1 MGTQY
6 RNIVRSRKLA
16 ERSYLYFKY
25 PSKKGESIEFYLPFM
40 ENIEVSES
48 QRPNYATYDLIGRS
62 SSMFAY
68 LGSKSREMNLKF
80 NITLPNIVDYIQ
92 NVGLSEMFADNFRNI
107 VMDRSNSSKEREMF
121 FKTPENG
128 GMNAYSNTSI
138 QSKFDYY
145 GEGKKDIYQLDPTYV
160 DGSDPRSGVRNG
172 FDAVAKFFDWS
183 NKGGFFGLLP
193 APEQKKGFPDIDM
206 GKAVN
211 YLMMW
216 INVIRTSVI
225 NNSTKTQYGPPTV
238 YLNHGTMYNNI
249 PCVCTGFSV
258 RLSSNAGYELLSLAP
273 RQVEVT
279 MNLSENR
286 VGNFGDFIPFTE
298 IEGDNLVGWEA
309 VMTGDGTM
317 DPNNQFLRLY
327 RHDTE
332 KLQKAEAEAERKAR
346 IDAALQ
352 TALAGASLPPPPLPG
367 TPFAGPPPP
376 QIYGPPA
383 PTKASGPEP
392 TLVGPPSPFLG
403 PGF

>member
-1 MGTQY
+1 
-6 RNIVRSRKLA
+6 
-16 ERSYLYFKY
+16 
-25 PSKKGESIEFYLPFM
+25 M
-40 ENIEVSES
+40 ENIEISES

-62 SSMFAY
+62 GSLFAY

-80 NITLPNIVDYIQ
+80 NITLPNIVDYIH
-92 NVGLSEMFADNFRNI
+92 NVGLSEMFADNFRQM
-107 VMDRSNSSKEREMF
+107 VMDKSNNSIEREMF
-121 FKTPENG
+121 FKSPENG
-128 GMNAYSNTSI
+128 GMNKYSNASI

-160 DGSDPRSGVRNG
+160 DGSDAKSGVRSA
-172 FDAVAKFFDWS
+172 FESIAKFFDSS
-183 NKGGFFGLLP
+183 NNKLGIFGLLP
-193 APEQKKGFPDIDM
+193 GINQTASEQKKGFPDINM
-206 GKAVN
+206 GQAVN

-216 INVIRTSVI
+216 INVIRTSVV

-258 RLSSNAGYELLSLAP
+258 RLVSNAGYELLSLAP

-332 KLQKAEAEAERKAR
+332 KLQKIEDDISRRAAAAILEREALTGAYAAQSQRAIDTAR
-346 IDAALQ
+346 AQ
-352 TALAGASLPPPPLPG
+352 LAQLGPPRPANAVGPNSLPPYSPPTL
-367 TPFAGPPPP
+367 
-376 QIYGPPA
+376 IGPPA
-383 PTKASGPEP
+383 PRP
-392 TLVGPPSPFLG
+392 
-403 PGF
+403 